1 MYLLRQTTPSS
12 LFIIPLW
19 IVSMRNGF
27 LSSTRT
33 LRFFQP
39 TIHPSDTT
47 KMTSLYYFILCIL
60 INGCLR
66 SLSSSVIHMTVLH
79 DLPLLLPLPWMRFS
93 VIVEKP
99 LKVKYILCHWNPAV
113 RTLIVNYGQFFF
125 VPGGSHFLSK
135 IQSLGSSNGL
145 KRNWKQ
151 RFCKTLGWQTKSIM
165 GVLWHFLWWSI
176 VVIVKNRHVRL
187 FSQQI

>member
-27 LSSTRT
+27 VSSTRT

-99 LKVKYILCHWNPAV
+99 LKVKYILCHSNPAV
-113 RTLIVNYGQFFF
+113 RTLIVNYGQFSLF
-125 VPGGSHFLSK
+125 PGEAISSLRFNPLGVQMASK
-135 IQSLGSSNGL
+135 ETENNASAKL
-145 KRNWKQ
+145 WADKQ
-151 RFCKTLGWQTKSIM
+151 RALWVCYGIFCGGQ
-165 GVLWHFLWWSI
+165 
-176 VVIVKNRHVRL
+176 
-187 FSQQI
+187 